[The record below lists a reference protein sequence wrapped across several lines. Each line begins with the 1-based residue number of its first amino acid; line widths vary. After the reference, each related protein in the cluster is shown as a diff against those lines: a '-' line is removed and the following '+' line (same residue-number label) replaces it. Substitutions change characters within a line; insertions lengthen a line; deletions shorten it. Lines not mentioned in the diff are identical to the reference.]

1 MVLKKQIILGL
12 KMLKLVYSARIEC
25 GKGKMKDNLA
35 FDVNTKSTAF
45 YFKI

>member
-1 MVLKKQIILGL
+1 MVAKMQIILGF
-12 KMLKLVYSARIEC
+12 KMLKLVYSARIKC
-25 GKGKMKDNLA
+25 SKGKMRDNLA